1 MPSNKSIYM
10 ETTKIAPER
19 TAAEISS
26 VLIQAGATSIQTEYE
41 GRRIVGLKWAMKVH
55 GQQISYSMPVRVE
68 AITRLLTGR
77 LSPLGIS
84 TTEKQQAAHKAAAEN
99 AKEQAE
105 RVAWRQLLRWVQ
117 AQLAMMDLGMV
128 EAREVFLPYMLDRAG
143 KTFYQV
149 LEEQKFKMI
158 EAPKQ

>member
-1 MPSNKSIYM
+1 MAKTMYM
-10 ETTKIAPER
+10 ETTKVPTEK
-19 TAAEISS
+19 TAAEISA
-26 VLIQAGATSIQTEYE
+26 VLIQSGATSISTDYE
-41 GRRIVGLKWAMKVH
+41 GKRIIGLKWAMKVH
-55 GQQISYSMPVRVE
+55 GQHVSYSMPVRVE
-68 AITRLLTGR
+68 AITKQLVSR
-77 LSPLGIS
+77 LSPPPTGA
-84 TTEKQQAAHKAAAEN
+84 TTSQADKYKSAVSA